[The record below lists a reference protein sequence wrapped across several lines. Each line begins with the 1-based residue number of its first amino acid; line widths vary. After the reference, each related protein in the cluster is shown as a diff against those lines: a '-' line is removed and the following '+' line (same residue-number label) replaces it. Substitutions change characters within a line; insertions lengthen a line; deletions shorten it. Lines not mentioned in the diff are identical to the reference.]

1 MILTQKSK
9 IWGESA
15 TCGILI
21 PLSGMEPVPSAVKVQ
36 SPNHWTAR
44 RVPGEAELNACFLFL
59 QVNLCFDQFVYKLAD
74 QIFAYYKVMA
84 GR

>member
-1 MILTQKSK
+1 MILIQENK

-21 PLSGMEPVPSAVKVQ
+21 PLPGMEPVPSAVRAQ
-36 SPNHWTAR
+36 SPNHWAAR
-44 RVPGEAELNACFLFL
+44 GGPREAEFDACFLFL